1 MEINITEAEKRANSA
16 LNIREYY
23 TVYLIETKTL
33 NKEWPAVTRSLGLLW
48 RRYTEFEQLRAY
60 LEVTYPWAIV
70 PPLPE
75 KRPLYT
81 WQNIPN
87 DTFDPDFVDRRRAGL
102 ENFLHRIAAHPILSK
117 DQIFLGFLQ
126 QEEGWKETVKKTGYL
141 QHAETKLR
149 ALSIGVRLKS
159 ADPRFDDIKSYATG
173 LHGNLHNLLRIR
185 AKLAA
190 KLFSINKLHQGYG
203 RVFSEWSVVEKDM
216 GDGLQGQ
223 AQPVQKSSKKWI
235 CNQCLSVDVT
245 LRNDREAIEIGNE
258 VTQEIQMQNEIIK
271 TLTEDLN
278 EANEVIKHLKSH
290 IIQLETMVLKK
301 EEAIIMLERRLNSLN
316 IKAEGANRTGGLRSH
331 MGEYSLPIIHSTPE
345 GFATRNSEKKN
356 ISSFAM
362 VVKGKKTCSPAKI
375 NRPSNIE
382 PTVLS
387 NRFEALSSEEEEE
400 NSEGPVTVNSVHDSM
415 KTGQKVNKILICADS
430 HGRDLAWHINKSQ
443 KAFEAVGYVRPGG
456 RTKQV
461 LERRNIEEAKL
472 TKDDVLVI
480 CCGTNDVAR
489 NEADEV
495 IEGVTNILDSAKE
508 TKVVIVNLPNRYDLV
523 DWSCVNKAVR
533 ETNQRL
539 QELSRKYENVILVE
553 ASKAERHWHTRQGL
567 HLNHRGKK
575 GLSEMIMEAVAAK
588 QQRGHPCR
596 ESDEQPTPP
605 GTESLLGNA
614 SPFIQNNHP

>member
-1 MEINITEAEKRANSA
+1 
-16 LNIREYY
+16 
-23 TVYLIETKTL
+23 
-33 NKEWPAVTRSLGLLW
+33 
-48 RRYTEFEQLRAY
+48 
-60 LEVTYPWAIV
+60 
-70 PPLPE
+70 
-75 KRPLYT
+75 
-81 WQNIPN
+81 
-87 DTFDPDFVDRRRAGL
+87 
-102 ENFLHRIAAHPILSK
+102 
-117 DQIFLGFLQ
+117 
-126 QEEGWKETVKKTGYL
+126 
-141 QHAETKLR
+141 
-149 ALSIGVRLKS
+149 
-159 ADPRFDDIKSYATG
+159 
-173 LHGNLHNLLRIR
+173 
-185 AKLAA
+185 
-190 KLFSINKLHQGYG
+190 
-203 RVFSEWSVVEKDM
+203 
-216 GDGLQGQ
+216 
-223 AQPVQKSSKKWI
+223 
-235 CNQCLSVDVT
+235 
-245 LRNDREAIEIGNE
+245 
-258 VTQEIQMQNEIIK
+258 
-271 TLTEDLN
+271 
-278 EANEVIKHLKSH
+278 
-290 IIQLETMVLKK
+290 MVLKK

-316 IKAEGANRTGGLRSH
+316 SKAEGANRIGGLRSH

-345 GFATRNSEKKN
+345 GSATRNSEKKN

-443 KAFEAVGYVRPGG
+443 KAFEAVEYVRPGG

-472 TKDDVLVI
+472 TKDDVLVT

-523 DWSCVNKAVR
+523 DWSCVNKA
-533 ETNQRL
+533 
-539 QELSRKYENVILVE
+539 

-588 QQRGHPCR
+588 QQRGRPCH
-596 ESDEQPTPP
+596 ESDEQPPPP